1 MIEPPSLQERGWGEG
16 HSAPH
21 ALLELCNAHPAA
33 YAVAMSPHPAMS
45 FWSRPLLLALLV
57 LGLIAAPV
65 LVAMGNTYEAAHGET
80 AEQHDHA
87 PDAHD
92 DGGDLLHAVAHCA
105 TCGAHT
111 PGLPP
116 IAAIFASLP
125 AAQPDIVLSDAA
137 PPRAPDT
144 LLRPPISA

>member
-1 MIEPPSLQERGWGEG
+1 MHRSL
-16 HSAPH
+16 P
-21 ALLELCNAHPAA
+21 LL
-33 YAVAMSPHPAMS
+33 S
-45 FWSRPLLLALLV
+45 WSRRLLLTLLM

-80 AEQHDHA
+80 VEQHDHA
-87 PDAHD
+87 PQAHD

-111 PGLPP
+111 PALPP
-116 IAAIFASLP
+116 VPALLAPLAISHPALP
-125 AAQPDIVLSDAA
+125 AFDAA
-137 PPRAPDT
+137 PTRVTDT

>member
-1 MIEPPSLQERGWGEG
+1 MPVPCAISSP
-16 HSAPH
+16 
-21 ALLELCNAHPAA
+21 LELCNAQPGHYPARMFRRHA
-33 YAVAMSPHPAMS
+33 PS
-45 FWSRPLLLALLV
+45 FWSRPLMLALLV
-57 LGLIAAPV
+57 LGLVVAPV

-87 PDAHD
+87 PEAHD
-92 DGGDLLHAVAHCA
+92 DGADLLHAVAHCA

-116 IAAIFASLP
+116 MASLIAP
-125 AAQPDIVLSDAA
+125 IPNVHPEAALRDAA
-137 PPRAPDT
+137 PPRAPET

>member
-1 MIEPPSLQERGWGEG
+1 MCRR
-16 HSAPH
+16 
-21 ALLELCNAHPAA
+21 PAR
-33 YAVAMSPHPAMS
+33 S
-45 FWSRPLLLALLV
+45 FWSRPLMLALLV
-57 LGLIAAPV
+57 LGLVVAPV

-80 AEQHDHA
+80 AAQHDRA
-87 PDAHD
+87 PEAHE

-116 IAAIFASLP
+116 LAAALAPVP
-125 AAQPDIVLSDAA
+125 AVHPETACSDAA
-137 PPRAPDT
+137 PPRAPDA

>member
-1 MIEPPSLQERGWGEG
+1 MHR
-16 HSAPH
+16 
-21 ALLELCNAHPAA
+21 
-33 YAVAMSPHPAMS
+33 SPNPLS
-45 FWSRPLLLALLV
+45 WSRRLLLALLV
-57 LGLIAAPV
+57 FGLMTAPV

-87 PDAHD
+87 PEAHE

-111 PGLPP
+111 PALPSVP
-116 IAAIFASLP
+116 SLLAPLAMSHP
-125 AAQPDIVLSDAA
+125 ALSANEAA
-137 PPRAPDT
+137 PARGPDS

>member
-1 MIEPPSLQERGWGEG
+1 M
-16 HSAPH
+16 SARPTR
-21 ALLELCNAHPAA
+21 
-33 YAVAMSPHPAMS
+33 S

-80 AEQHDHA
+80 VEQHDHA

-92 DGGDLLHAVAHCA
+92 DGDDLLHAVAHCA

-111 PGLPP
+111 PALPP
-116 IAAIFASLP
+116 VASWLAPQVMSHPALP
-125 AAQPDIVLSDAA
+125 ACGSA
-137 PPRAPDT
+137 PARAPESV
-144 LLRPPISA
+144 LRPPISA

>member
-1 MIEPPSLQERGWGEG
+1 MHRISNPLS
-16 HSAPH
+16 
-21 ALLELCNAHPAA
+21 
-33 YAVAMSPHPAMS
+33 
-45 FWSRPLLLALLV
+45 WSRRLLMALLV

-111 PGLPP
+111 PALPP
-116 IAAIFASLP
+116 MPSLLAPLAMAHPALP
-125 AAQPDIVLSDAA
+125 AFEAA
-137 PPRAPDT
+137 PARVPDT

>member
-1 MIEPPSLQERGWGEG
+1 MHRTPDSL
-16 HSAPH
+16 S
-21 ALLELCNAHPAA
+21 
-33 YAVAMSPHPAMS
+33 
-45 FWSRPLLLALLV
+45 WSRRLLLALLV

-87 PDAHD
+87 PETHD

-111 PGLPP
+111 PALPP
-116 IAAIFASLP
+116 VP
-125 AAQPDIVLSDAA
+125 ALLAPLAMSHPALSAFDAA
-137 PPRAPDT
+137 PAHVPES